1 MSERLTP
8 DAIDERIEA
17 AIEPLR
23 EQLEAERQRRREAEQ
38 ERDALRVRVADV
50 ESESE
55 ALRNR
60 VDDLTSETQILHS
73 RVDGTVTMSETNTA
87 RIAELQA
94 RELEKGAHLQW
105 DNVDGIEEHIIVD
118 GGKVERFTDEDGQE
132 WARLPG
138 EADPLD
144 RSSGAQLAISDL
156 LPIQQLARMDDEMLR
171 SSTPSLPAQLAAKAW
186 RERETGRLW
195 NDGCGTIGQY
205 IDASELRAWI
215 RREESGISKS
225 YAKKLVSRTLDA
237 IQELT
242 KNRVYVERR
251 NRRKDGLQY
260 KERRLILP
268 ADSEIPGET
277 TAEPS
282 EPEPQEA

>member
-1 MSERLTP
+1 MSEALTI
-8 DAIDERIEA
+8 DAIDDRIEA
-17 AIEPLR
+17 AVEPLR
-23 EQLEAERQRRREAEQ
+23 EELEAERKRRREAEQ
-38 ERDALRVRVADV
+38 ERDALRERVAELEATLDDV
-50 ESESE
+50 QDQT
-55 ALRNR
+55 
-60 VDDLTSETQILHS
+60 DDLHAETQILHS
-73 RVDGTVTMSETNTA
+73 RIDGTATMSETNTA

-94 RELEKGAHLQW
+94 RELEKGAHLDW
-105 DNVDGIEEHIIVD
+105 TNVDGIEERIVVN
-118 GGKVERFTDEDGQE
+118 GGRVERFTDEDGQT

-144 RSSGAQLAISDL
+144 RSSGAQLAIGDL

-171 SSTPSLPAQLAAKAW
+171 SSTSSLPAQLAAKAW
-186 RERETGRLW
+186 RERANGRLW
-195 NDGCGTIGQY
+195 NDGSGRVREY
-205 IDASELRAWI
+205 VDASDLRAWI
-215 RREESGISKS
+215 RREEAGISQS

-268 ADSEIPGET
+268 SDSEIPGET
-277 TAEPS
+277 TRELGDSSA
-282 EPEPQEA
+282 QAV

>member
-1 MSERLTP
+1 MSEGLSP
-8 DAIDERIEA
+8 DAIDERIET

-23 EQLEAERQRRREAEQ
+23 EELNAERKRRRKAEQ
-38 ERDALRVRVADV
+38 ERDKLRERVA
-50 ESESE
+50 ELE
-55 ALRNR
+55 ARLDDHDDQLRDHDEQLDTIDAFGDALSTR
-60 VDDLTSETQILHS
+60 VDRTID
-73 RVDGTVTMSETNTA
+73 RV
-87 RIAELQA
+87 AELQA
-94 RELEKGAHLQW
+94 RELEKGAHLDW
-105 DNVDGIEEHIIVD
+105 ANVDGIEDRIVVNGD
-118 GGKVERFTDEDGQE
+118 RVERFTDDDGQQ

-144 RSSGAQLAISDL
+144 RSSGAQLAIGDL

-171 SSTPSLPAQLAAKAW
+171 SSTSSLPAQLAAKAW
-186 RERETGRLW
+186 RERDNGRLW
-195 NDGCGTIGQY
+195 NKGSGKIREY
-205 IDASELRAWI
+205 VDASELRAWI
-215 RREESGISKS
+215 RREESGISQS

-242 KNRVYVERR
+242 TNRVYVERR

-277 TAEPS
+277 VNDADDTA
-282 EPEPQEA
+282 QAV